1 MKPNIPLL
9 ASLVLAILFI
19 SCKKNEVDRTV
30 TVTVRNEYT
39 DIPLIGHKVI
49 LQRCFESIGNN
60 RDCSDR
66 DSLLTNAQGFAQF
79 TFLDKAG
86 NTGGVEQ
93 FYAPLSEKY
102 YFSEPVI
109 ESNGSVSLRVRPLV
123 KCTVLIDYQKTS
135 VYDTIM
141 VYTDRLDNRSR
152 YFNNEKTHFEID
164 AVPDYLTKL
173 FAKAIYQGVVISS
186 DSLLI
191 EPTFASNRNY
201 NLTLD

>member
-109 ESNGSVSLRVRPLV
+109 ESNGSVSLRVKPLMKLRV
-123 KCTVLIDYQKTS
+123 EVNIENTP
-135 VYDTIM
+135 VYDTIK
-141 VYTDRLDNRSR
+141 VFTDILDDRSE
-152 YFNNEKTHFEID
+152 FNNEDTTSFLID
-164 AVPDYLTKL
+164 VVPDLATSL
-173 FAKAIYQGVVISS
+173 RAEAWHN
-186 DSLLI
+186 DSLVGSANKFISPSFAGETNHELI
-191 EPTFASNRNY
+191 
-201 NLTLD
+201 LK